1 MNFINSYQPDTHGK
15 WDFNASGK
23 SYSDRQLTRVS
34 ESNQENKDIT
44 IFTEDGDRVT
54 ITSNQQSQASYS
66 KYSAITH
73 QSNYADFGNMSV
85 EQNSYTLFQDERFE
99 FDNSRNFSIS
109 VDGDLNE
116 QELKDIRKT
125 IKTIDKIMTDIL
137 NGDDISQGVEKA
149 IQLVNLDSISGIAAN
164 YRYENAISVEKMEAE
179 EVSTYNRDGQ
189 IEKSLPGF
197 NKEVEYIKNLINEMI
212 NIIKDTAV
220 KPTKIIKPLRML
232 FSEILRN
239 LSTDNRQD
247 QPKIDLVKL
256 IETALIEK
264 IEQMHE
270 QSEFPLNPSSEEST

>member
-1 MNFINSYQPDTHGK
+1 MINSYQPDTQGK
-15 WDFNASGK
+15 WDFNAFGN

-34 ESNQENKDIT
+34 ESHKENKDIT